1 MVTQTQKDTAQAI
14 VNIFETNS
22 VLGDYGMVT
31 LLAGDSGHLTFG
43 RSQTTL
49 GSGNLFKL
57 IRDYCN
63 KPDARFSVKLNP
75 YLKRL
80 ESRDLSLDHDD
91 YFKNILRATADDP
104 VMRTTQ
110 DEFFDTEYWKS
121 AERNAK
127 NTGIQTALGI
137 AVVYDSLVHGSWQY
151 IKSQTNNNNGLLAS
165 IGEQKW
171 IAAYVENRRNWL
183 ANHSKKILRNTVYRM
198 DALQRL
204 IALEQWNLE
213 LPLVV
218 RGQEISTVTLNA
230 TPKGCFDGPEPGS
243 RSLQVQTPL
252 LKGRDVRLL
261 QLGLSCNG
269 IDVIAD
275 GVFGTASLSAVKLY
289 QSQNGLNVTEKV
301 DVQVILQIIDNASLI
316 PLQNKL

>member
-1 MVTQTQKDTAQAI
+1 MKTNTQKKAAQAI

-22 VLGDYGMVT
+22 VMGDYGMVT
-31 LLAGDSGHLTFG
+31 LLKGDSGHLTFG

-63 KPDARFSVKLNP
+63 KPDARFGNMLKP
-75 YLKRL
+75 YLQRL
-80 ESRDLSLDHDD
+80 ESRDFSLDHEG

-110 DEFFDTEYWKS
+110 DEFFDTAYWES
-121 AERNAK
+121 AERNAQ
-127 NTGIQTALGI
+127 NAGIQTALGL
-137 AVVYDSLVHGSWQY
+137 AVVYDSIVHGSWWR
-151 IKSQTNNNNGLLAS
+151 IRDRTNEMNGSLAS

-171 IAAYVENRRNWL
+171 ITAYVKNRRNWL
-183 ANHSKKILRNTVYRM
+183 ANHSNRILRNTVYRM
-198 DALQRL
+198 DAFQRL
-204 IALEQWNLE
+204 IALGQWNLE

-218 RGQEISTVTLNA
+218 RGHEISMTTLNA

-243 RSLQVQTPL
+243 RSLHVQTPL
-252 LKGRDVRLL
+252 LRGLDVRQL
-261 QLGLSCNG
+261 QLGLSHNG

-275 GVFGTASLSAVKLY
+275 GVFGNGSLSAVNKYL
-289 QSQNGLNVTEKV
+289 SKKGLAGISN
-301 DVQVILQIIDNASLI
+301 IDI
-316 PLQNKL
+316 PLLMRIIG